1 MVDALVKNTILPFS
15 PYKYETS
22 GQTKKKRN
30 PSKGCSP
37 LAIITNAIAAPMLMT
52 LVIAALLRIDEDEDD
67 EPLMEVEEYWILSRV
82 MIVGSFI
89 RRVAF

>member
-1 MVDALVKNTILPFS
+1 MYQWPEYWTVFRSRATEGYVLQIEDEDGETTEFS
-15 PYKYETS
+15 VSFDQLE
-22 GQTKKKRN
+22 
-30 PSKGCSP
+30 
-37 LAIITNAIAAPMLMT
+37 
-52 LVIAALLRIDEDEDD
+52 VIAEEIERHLDEDEDD

>member
-1 MVDALVKNTILPFS
+1 
-15 PYKYETS
+15 
-22 GQTKKKRN
+22 
-30 PSKGCSP
+30 
-37 LAIITNAIAAPMLMT
+37 MLMT